1 MQEISEHV
9 FIERAFPGVTLGAID
24 WPRGL
29 ILIDAPFR
37 LDDVRAWRSSLFNL
51 GGGVERLLINLDV
64 HADRTL
70 GARAMECTVVGHEKM
85 SQVFRN
91 RPVTFKAQG
100 NETGAEWEQY
110 NGLGSV
116 RWAPPE
122 ITFTEKIR
130 IYWSDSPLDLEYR
143 PGPAAGSIWAV
154 IPDQKIA
161 FIGDSVLCNQPPF
174 LAGADIP
181 AWLKTLEALNT
192 PQYQDYTL
200 INGRDGVIGHK
211 HVGNE
216 IALLTDLQ
224 HKIKDLAESRANPE
238 DTAQL
243 IPDLL
248 KQFSSPAHSAD
259 EFMHRLKWG
268 LGQYFNRHYRPNG
281 EEIIE

>member
-70 GARAMECTVVGHEKM
+70 GARAMECTIVGHEKM
-85 SQVFRN
+85 AQVFRN

-122 ITFTEKIR
+122 VTFTEKIR

-161 FIGDSVLCNQPPF
+161 FIGDAVLCNQPPF
-174 LAGADIP
+174 LSGADIP
-181 AWLKTLEALNT
+181 SWLKTLEVLNG
-192 PQYQDYTL
+192 PEYQNYTL
-200 INGRDGVIGHK
+200 INGRDGVISQR
-211 HVGNE
+211 HVGE
-216 IALLTDLQ
+216 EMALLTDLQ
-224 HKIKDLAESRANPE
+224 HKIKGLAESHANPE

-248 KQFSSPAHSAD
+248 KQFSPPAQWVD
-259 EFMHRLKWG
+259 QFTHRLKWG
-268 LGQYFNRHYRPNG
+268 LSQYFNRHYRPDG